1 MIGGELN
8 LETEPIS
15 HPSSPP
21 ARHTEEAA
29 PSFTRE
35 EILTARLRLAKVVP
49 YQHSAT
55 PLWSNLALAIF
66 SGVLLTFAF
75 PEWSLWSLG
84 WVGTA
89 PLIMAVARERRFWRA
104 LLLGLVTGTILYAG
118 SSHWVT
124 HSMHHHGGIS
134 LWLSYALMLLIGI
147 ILGSFTA
154 LFAASL
160 ALGIS
165 RFGGWAILAAPLL
178 WPASEWLRHKTTG
191 VGWIA
196 LGYSQSFQPAV
207 IQIARWGGV
216 YSVSALLVFASAA
229 LVFAVIYLERR
240 RGFIALSGS
249 IIMSIAAVIYGLA
262 LRPEGDPAQTISIAV
277 IQPNA
282 PIDAAWNDHQFIRA
296 MIADH
301 INLSL
306 RAIGSE
312 QANSSNE
319 KKIDLVVWPESPMIV
334 NYERDPANRAAI
346 ADFTSSNQVYLLFD
360 DWGFPK
366 EGDGPDKLYNSAMTV
381 APSGERISR
390 YDKIALMPFGE
401 YVPARGWIPFMDRVP
416 ALVADLAPGA
426 SLALSD
432 VAGTRLGTLICFEAI
447 RPELARQFRLEG
459 AQMMVQ
465 LSNETWFGP
474 TALARQMLAH
484 AVFRAVEN
492 DCELVRATNSGQS
505 ARIDRY
511 GTVYDETPMFQTT
524 TRVWNVEVA
533 SRPMTFYTRYGDVFV
548 WTCAALSA
556 MILIASLL
564 PRREEE

>member
-1 MIGGELN
+1 MNRKTEL
-8 LETEPIS
+8 IS
-15 HPSSPP
+15 HTSSPP

-35 EILTARLRLAKVVP
+35 EIISSRLRLARVVP

-66 SGVLLTFAF
+66 SGILLTFAF

-89 PLIMAVARERRFWRA
+89 PLIMAIARERRFWRA

-124 HSMHHHGGIS
+124 HSMHYYGGIP
-134 LWLSYALMLLIGI
+134 LWISFALMLVIALV
-147 ILGSFTA
+147 LGSFTA
-154 LFAASL
+154 VFAVSL
-160 ALGIS
+160 ALGIR
-165 RFGGWAILAAPLL
+165 RFGGWAILAAPIL
-178 WPASEWLRHKTTG
+178 WAASEWLRHKTTG

-216 YSVSALLVFASAA
+216 YAVSALLVFASAA

-240 RGFIALSGS
+240 RGFIALSIS
-249 IIMSIAAVIYGLA
+249 IIVSIAAVSYGLTI
-262 LRPEGDPAQTISIAV
+262 RPDGYPARTISIAV
-277 IQPNA
+277 IQPND
-282 PIDAAWNDHQFIRA
+282 PIEAAWSDHQVIDQA
-296 MIADH
+296 IEDH

-306 RAIGSE
+306 RAME
-312 QANSSNE
+312 TEKANSNA
-319 KKIDLVVWPESPMIV
+319 KKIDLVVWPESPMSL
-334 NYERDPANRAAI
+334 NYERDSATRRAL
-346 ADFTSSNQVYLLFD
+346 ADFTSRNQVYLLFD
-360 DWGFPK
+360 DWGYAK
-366 EGDGPDKLYNSAMTV
+366 ENDDPSNLYNSAMV
-381 APSGERISR
+381 IAPSGERISR

-416 ALVADLAPGA
+416 ALVADLAPGT
-426 SLALSD
+426 SPTLSD
-432 VAGTRLGTLICFEAI
+432 VAGVRLGTLICFEAI
-447 RPELARQFRLEG
+447 RPELARRFRLEG
-459 AQMMVQ
+459 AQVMTQ
-465 LSNETWFGP
+465 LSNETWFGQ

-492 DCELVRATNSGQS
+492 DCELIRATNSGQS

-511 GTVYDETPMFQTT
+511 GAIYDETPSFQTT
-524 TRVWNVEVA
+524 TRVWRVEVA
-533 SRPMTFYTRYGDVFV
+533 SDRLTFYTRYGDVFA
-548 WTCAALSA
+548 WTCAAMGA
-556 MILIASLL
+556 MMLIASLL

>member
-1 MIGGELN
+1 LSG
-8 LETEPIS
+8 ETELIS

-35 EILTARLRLAKVVP
+35 EILSSRLRLAKVIP

-66 SGVLLTFAF
+66 SGLLLTFAF

-89 PLIMAVARERRFWRA
+89 PLIMAIARERRFWRA
-104 LLLGLVTGTILYAG
+104 LLLGLVTGSILYTG

-124 HSMHHHGGIS
+124 YSMHNYGGIPMWIS
-134 LWLSYALMLLIGI
+134 FALMLVIGLV
-147 ILGSFTA
+147 LGSFTA
-154 LFAASL
+154 VFAASL
-160 ALGIS
+160 ALGIR

-178 WPASEWLRHKTTG
+178 WAASEWLRHKTTG

-216 YSVSALLVFASAA
+216 YAVSALLVFASAA

-240 RGFIALSGS
+240 RGFIALSAS
-249 IIMSIAAVIYGLA
+249 IIISIASVSYGLSV
-262 LRPEGDPAQTISIAV
+262 RPDGDGAQTISVAV
-277 IQPNA
+277 IQPND
-282 PIDAAWNDHQFIRA
+282 PIVAEWSDHEVIDRA
-296 MIADH
+296 LSDH

-306 RAIGSE
+306 RAME
-312 QANSSNE
+312 AEKANANE
-319 KKIDLVVWPESPMIV
+319 IDLVIWPESPMII
-334 NYERDPANRAAI
+334 NYERDSATRRAL
-346 ADFTSSNQVYLLFD
+346 ADFTSRNQVYLLFD
-360 DWGFPK
+360 DWGYAK
-366 EGDGPDKLYNSAMTV
+366 EGDDPASLYNSAMV
-381 APSGERISR
+381 LAPSGERISR

-401 YVPARGWIPFMDRVP
+401 YVPARRWIPFMDRVP
-416 ALVADLAPGA
+416 ALVADLAPGT
-426 SLALSD
+426 SPALSD
-432 VAGTRLGTLICFEAI
+432 VAGARLGTLICFEAV
-447 RPELARQFRLEG
+447 RPELARRFRLEG
-459 AQMMVQ
+459 AQVMTQ

-474 TALARQMLAH
+474 SALARQMLAH

-492 DCELVRATNSGQS
+492 DCELIRATNSGQS

-511 GTVYDETPMFQTT
+511 GTVYDETPLFQTA
-524 TRVWNVEVA
+524 TRVWRAEVA
-533 SRPMTFYTRYGDVFV
+533 TDRLTFYTRYGDVFA
-548 WTCAALSA
+548 WTCAAIGAGMLV
-556 MILIASLL
+556 ASLL
-564 PRREEE
+564 PRREDE

>member
-1 MIGGELN
+1 MSGGELN
-8 LETEPIS
+8 PETELIS

-29 PSFTRE
+29 PTFTRE

-49 YQHSAT
+49 YQHSAS

-66 SGVLLTFAF
+66 SGILLTFAF

-89 PLIMAVARERRFWRA
+89 PLIMAIARERRFWRA
-104 LLLGLVTGTILYAG
+104 LLLGLVTGTVLYVG

-124 HSMHHHGGIS
+124 YSMHNYGGIS

-147 ILGSFTA
+147 VLGSFTA
-154 LFAASL
+154 LFSASL
-160 ALGIS
+160 ALAIN
-165 RFGGWAILAAPLL
+165 RFGGWAILAAPVL

-196 LGYSQSFQPAV
+196 LGYSQAFQPAV
-207 IQIARWGGV
+207 IQTARWGGV

-229 LVFAVIYLERR
+229 LVFAVIYLERK
-240 RGFIALSGS
+240 RGFIALTAS
-249 IIMSIAAVIYGLA
+249 IIVSIAVVIYGLA
-262 LRPEGDPAQTISIAV
+262 LRPDSDPAQTISIAV
-277 IQPNA
+277 IQPND
-282 PIDAAWNDHQFIRA
+282 PIDAAWSDRQFIDQV
-296 MIADH
+296 IQDH

-306 RAIGSE
+306 RAIESEKTGSPT
-312 QANSSNE
+312 A
-319 KKIDLVVWPESPMIV
+319 KKIDLVVWPESPMIL
-334 NYERDPANRAAI
+334 NYERDAVTRRAI
-346 ADFTSSNQVYLLFD
+346 ADFTSRNDVYLLFD
-360 DWGFPK
+360 DWGYAK
-366 EGDGPDKLYNSAMTV
+366 EGDDPASLYNSAMVV

-416 ALVADLAPGA
+416 ALVADLAPGT
-426 SLALSD
+426 SPALSD

-447 RPELARQFRLEG
+447 RPELARRFRLTG
-459 AQMMVQ
+459 AQVMTQ

-492 DCELVRATNSGQS
+492 NCELIRATNSGQS

-511 GTVYDETPMFQTT
+511 GAVHDETPLFQTT
-524 TRVWNVEVA
+524 IRVWNAEVA
-533 SRPMTFYTRYGDVFV
+533 PDTLTFYTRHGDVFV
-548 WTCAALSA
+548 WMCAALSA
-556 MILIASLL
+556 IVLIASLL